1 MCIIAVGTRQ
11 TITEAH
17 IRASMAKNKDGAF
30 ILIRPPGK
38 KPPLA
43 LEKSFLVEDILRTY
57 NEAPADSL
65 IMFHARIATH
75 GTVNVKNI
83 HGWEEDGVYFCH
95 NGVLSIKNRD
105 DMTDSETF
113 FRDLFM
119 PVFRANKFI
128 FNEKVEN
135 AVNAVIGTSRF
146 AFYYKDTISM
156 YGTYIEDGGASFSND
171 SYKERAPYVY
181 KPYIPKGTRYKF
193 DREFD
198 VPGMEMDGDPYWG
211 DDCLR
216 SNLPGG
222 KGMSTA
228 AWDAYFDNLNKPVA
242 KPAKAKSTPA
252 EPKQTS
258 SPTRIYFDPYDLA
271 WFASRR
277 PAPALRPWFI

>member
-57 NEAPADSL
+57 NEAPPDSL

-156 YGTYIEDGGASFSND
+156 YGTYIEEGGASFSND
-171 SYKERAPYVY
+171 GYKERAPYVY

-193 DREFD
+193 NRDFD
-198 VPGMEMDGDPYWG
+198 VPGMDDPSYWYE
-211 DDCLR
+211 DPCLR
-216 SNLPGG
+216 AKPPGE
-222 KGMSTA
+222 KEVTTDE
-228 AWDAYFDNLNKPVA
+228 WDAFFKKPVV
-242 KPAKAKSTPA
+242 KPAKVKPTPA

-258 SPTRIYFDPYDLA
+258 APTRIYFDPYDLA